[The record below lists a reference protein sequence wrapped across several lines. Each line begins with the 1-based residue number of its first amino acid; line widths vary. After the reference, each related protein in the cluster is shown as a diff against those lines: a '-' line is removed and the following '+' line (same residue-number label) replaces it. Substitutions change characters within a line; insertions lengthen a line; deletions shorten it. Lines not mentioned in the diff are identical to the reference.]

1 MSLIKFK
8 QMKYS
13 SFTRRKFLKGTIGA
27 GLLLAGSDL
36 VSSCAV
42 IKETGNHS
50 NYNPGGLPTVTLGKT
65 GVKIPRIA
73 MGLGSRFCTV
83 KSPEEAI
90 SILNYALDH
99 GLYYWDTAAIYENT
113 ELGIIS
119 EVRLG
124 EVVKT
129 RRKEIFL
136 STKVNSRNPDEAMR
150 QIETSLKRLQTD
162 HLDLLNIHSVDSEED
177 IAKLSE
183 KGNLIDIVQK
193 MKEQKVTR
201 FIGFS
206 CHSNANLVKIMAE
219 KGIFDNMLVAMNHY
233 NGNTEKRQETAF
245 SAAKQQGLGIM
256 MIKAIRPRETVKGLD
271 PRDLIRYALSLKGP
285 DGIVVG
291 MDSMEVVKSNLDLL
305 RNFQPFDDSRMKELS
320 AQLQPFYE
328 HKDLPWMKHGYCDG
342 NWA

>member
-1 MSLIKFK
+1 MD
-8 QMKYS
+8 S
-13 SFTRRKFLKGTIGA
+13 SRRKFIKGTLSAGA
-27 GLLLAGSDL
+27 LLAGSDL
-36 VSSCAV
+36 LASCAV
-42 IKETGNHS
+42 FRDTAHAYDAK
-50 NYNPGGLPTVTLGKT
+50 GLPLSELGKT
-65 GVKIPRIA
+65 GVKVPKIA

-83 KSPEEAI
+83 KDPETACN
-90 SILNYALDH
+90 ILNFGLDN
-99 GLYYWDTAAIYENT
+99 GLYYWDTAASYENK

-162 HLDLLNIHSVDSEED
+162 HLDLLNIHSVDSEAD
-177 IAKLSE
+177 IAKISE

-206 CHSNANLVKIMAE
+206 CHSKAALVKLMAE

-233 NGNTEKRQETAF
+233 NGNTENRQDTGFA
-245 SAAKQQGLGIM
+245 AAKEHGVGIR
-256 MIKAIRPRETVKGLD
+256 MIKVIRPRETVKDLD
-271 PRDLIRYALSLKGP
+271 PQDLIRFALTLKGP
-285 DGIVVG
+285 DGIVLG
-291 MDSMEVVKSNLDLL
+291 IDSLEVIRSNVDILKNFRPLD
-305 RNFQPFDDSRMKELS
+305 DARMKEL
-320 AQLQPFYE
+320 AYRLQPFYFSRE
-328 HKDLPWMKHGYCDG
+328 LPWMQHGYQDG
-342 NWA
+342 HWV

>member
-1 MSLIKFK
+1 MD
-8 QMKYS
+8 S
-13 SFTRRKFLKGTIGA
+13 SRRKFIKGTLSAGA
-27 GLLLAGSDL
+27 LLAGSDL
-36 VSSCAV
+36 LASCAV
-42 IKETGNHS
+42 FRDTAHAYDAK
-50 NYNPGGLPTVTLGKT
+50 GLPLSELGKT
-65 GVKIPRIA
+65 GVKVPKIA

-83 KSPEEAI
+83 KDPETACN
-90 SILNYALDH
+90 ILNFGLDN
-99 GLYYWDTAAIYENT
+99 GFYYWDTAASYENK

-162 HLDLLNIHSVDSEED
+162 HLDLLNIHSVDSEAD
-177 IAKLSE
+177 IAKISE

-206 CHSNANLVKIMAE
+206 CHSKAALVKLMAE

-233 NGNTEKRQETAF
+233 NGNTENRQDTGFA
-245 SAAKQQGLGIM
+245 AAKEHGVGIR
-256 MIKAIRPRETVKGLD
+256 MIKVIRPRETVKDLD
-271 PRDLIRYALSLKGP
+271 PQDLIRFALTLKGP
-285 DGIVVG
+285 DGIVLG
-291 MDSMEVVKSNLDLL
+291 IDSLEVIRSNVDILKNFRPLD
-305 RNFQPFDDSRMKELS
+305 DARMKEL
-320 AQLQPFYE
+320 AYRLQPFYFSRE
-328 HKDLPWMKHGYCDG
+328 LPWMQHGYQDG
-342 NWA
+342 HWV

>member
-1 MSLIKFK
+1 
-8 QMKYS
+8 MKNS
-13 SFTRRKFLKGTIGA
+13 NISRRKFILGTLGA
-27 GLLLAGSDL
+27 GALIAGSDL
-36 VSSCAV
+36 LSSCTVLRDTARAF
-42 IKETGNHS
+42 
-50 NYNPGGLPTVTLGKT
+50 NPKGLPVTELGKT

-83 KSPEEAI
+83 KDPEEALR
-90 SILNYALDH
+90 ILNYALDN
-99 GLYYWDTAAIYENT
+99 GLYYWDTAAIYENK
-113 ELGIIS
+113 ELGIVS

-136 STKVNSRNPDEAMR
+136 STKVNSRDPDEAMR

-162 HLDLLNIHSVDSEED
+162 HLDLLNIHSVGSEED

-206 CHSNANLVKIMAE
+206 CHANALLVKKMAE
-219 KGIFDNMLVAMNHY
+219 KKIFDNMLVAMNHY
-233 NGNTEKRQETAF
+233 NGNTENREETAF
-245 SAAKQQGLGIM
+245 IAAKQQGMGIM
-256 MIKAIRPRETVKGLD
+256 MIKTVRPRETVKGLD
-271 PRDLIRYALSLKGP
+271 PRDLIRYGLSLKGP

-291 MDSMEVVKSNLDLL
+291 MDSIEVVQSNLEIL
-305 RNFQPFDDSRMKELS
+305 RHFQPFDESRMKEL
-320 AQLQPFYE
+320 AYQLQPFYQS
-328 HKDLPWMKHGYCDG
+328 KDLPWMKHDYHDG